1 MEVIMEEDRKNV
13 EVSFSA
19 KGQRKCPY
27 CQKEVEKDAVSC
39 PYCHGTFVSTNP
51 IRNAIGMVI
60 LIAVLYWVISSF
72 ASCEADREMKKI
84 NKQVEMQMQGR

>member
-19 KGQRKCPY
+19 KGPRKCPY

-51 IRNAIGMVI
+51 VRNAIGMVI
-60 LIAVLYWVISSF
+60 LFVILYWAISSF
-72 ASCEADREMKKI
+72 VSCEADREMNKI
-84 NKQVEMQMQGR
+84 SSQVDIKMQGR

>member
-1 MEVIMEEDRKNV
+1 MDEDRKKV

-19 KGQRKCPY
+19 KGPRKCPY

-60 LIAVLYWVISSF
+60 LIAILYWLISSF
-72 ASCEADREMKKI
+72 VSCEADRKMEKI
-84 NKQVEMQMQGR
+84 NRQVEKQM